1 MVHKIILSLSIIL
14 LIFLPNRIMADRIM
28 PELEGV
34 TRGLMQCN
42 ELIQYHEAG
51 VGEAMVSQ
59 VSWIEGFLSGFN
71 SVVASGN
78 ISDPFILPDRLRII
92 HELEQYCR
100 KYPKKD
106 TGDVLM
112 EEIFPNL
119 IKTRM

>member
-1 MVHKIILSLSIIL
+1 
-14 LIFLPNRIMADRIM
+14 MA
-28 PELEGV
+28 ELEGV
-34 TRGLMQCN
+34 TRGTMQCD

-71 SVVASGN
+71 STVASGN
-78 ISDPFILPDRLRII
+78 ISDPYILPDRLRII
-92 HELEQYCR
+92 YEIEQYCK
-100 KYPKKD
+100 KYPKKN

-119 IKTRM
+119 IKARM